1 MDSADLTRFMGID
14 YGLKRVGIAL
24 SDPLHTFAYSLT
36 TLINDES
43 LVSKLKEIIRDKNI
57 QKIILGMPS
66 DEHKSVSSIV
76 DQIRKFKELLSKE
89 FKLEIIEWDETF
101 TSVIAQNR
109 IIESVS
115 KKKKRKDKGLV
126 DMNSASIILQEYL
139 NSLK

>member
-66 DEHKSVSSIV
+66 DEHKSVSSII